1 MGFSFLMGYN
11 LHMKYFCFTKDMDDQ
26 TCKAL
31 SEISSDFVFV
41 EGIEKLLSIIKQ
53 NDEVWF
59 FDISDL
65 NLMNNDLDYM
75 KNIYQ
80 SIINSGANVR
90 FLYNQELNKTD
101 GNKCHCSFCNGSNH
115 FSYNAQYYL
124 KGVEQ
129 KGAYVRIK
137 KRNATAEKGTHYG
150 RPTIGMKDTEQSKRA
165 KEVILKY
172 SKDFD
177 GVFSDIECIKLADVS
192 RTAYYKYKRI
202 LFKNS

>member
-1 MGFSFLMGYN
+1 
-11 LHMKYFCFTKDMDDQ
+11 MKYFCFTKDIDERS
-26 TCKAL
+26 CKAL

-41 EGIEKLLSIIKQ
+41 EGIEKLLSIAKQ

-59 FDISDL
+59 FDIGDL
-65 NLMNNDLDYM
+65 NLMNNDLSYM
-75 KNIYQ
+75 ENVYQ

-101 GNKCHCSFCNGSNH
+101 GNKCHCGFCNGLNH

-129 KGAYVRIK
+129 KRAYAKTKMKNATIK
-137 KRNATAEKGTHYG
+137 KGIHYG
-150 RPTIGMKDTEQSKRA
+150 RPTISMKDTEQSKRA

-172 SKDFD
+172 SKDF
-177 GVFSDIECIKLADVS
+177 GGTLPDIECIKLADVS

-202 LFKNS
+202 LFKNNQTSIR